1 MFFSSAKF
9 DLILQ
14 LSSPRP
20 QQPTS
25 PPPSPTHPKHARRC
39 CWTGS
44 FAKHFIDEFPV
55 AGHEVVVLT
64 RSHKDFLDGKKGLV
78 GQRVTDYTSVPE
90 LVEMLQDCDA
100 LVSTIADVQHPSA
113 EIHLTLLEACTQST
127 NCKRFIPAEY
137 GVNPEDAD
145 YCSVFQHNMPLKKAL
160 RAQTEV
166 EWTFIAVGCLM
177 DYIVPSTNRNHPNL
191 GPLFALDLEAR
202 TMTIPGTGNEVVSM
216 TSARDV
222 AKAVAELLKSKNKWR
237 PYTNVQAMTTTWL
250 QLAELVKT
258 VGGVSDL
265 KVSFEPVDEI
275 KAALEK
281 KESMESAML
290 AEFKM
295 LVPSGRC
302 TLDQEKAKRDRLE
315 HFPNVHLRTAE
326 ELLEAVKQDPEVVI

>member
-1 MFFSSAKF
+1 MRVAV
-9 DLILQ
+9 
-14 LSSPRP
+14 
-20 QQPTS
+20 
-25 PPPSPTHPKHARRC
+25 AG
-39 CWTGS
+39 TGS
-44 FAKHFIDEFPV
+44 FAKHFIDEFLPPD
-55 AGHEVVVLT
+55 T
-64 RSHKDFLDGKKGLV
+64 RSSWLV

-100 LVSTIADVQHPSA
+100 LVSTIADMQHPDA
-113 EIHLTLLEACTQST
+113 EIHLTLLERARSRPMQALHS
-127 NCKRFIPAEY
+127 AEY
-137 GVNPEDAD
+137 G
-145 YCSVFQHNMPLKKAL
+145 HNMPLKKAL

-202 TMTIPGTGNEVVSM
+202 TMTIPGTGNEVFSM

-237 PYTNVQAMTTTWL
+237 RTLRPSY
-250 QLAELVKT
+250 
-258 VGGVSDL
+258 GDD
-265 KVSFEPVDEI
+265 VSFESVNEI

-281 KESMESAML
+281 KESMESAMM

-326 ELLEAVKQDPEVVI
+326 ELLEAVKQDPEVII

>member
-1 MFFSSAKF
+1 MRVAV
-9 DLILQ
+9 
-14 LSSPRP
+14 
-20 QQPTS
+20 
-25 PPPSPTHPKHARRC
+25 AG
-39 CWTGS
+39 TGS
-44 FAKHFIDEFPV
+44 FAKHFIDELPV

-78 GQRVTDYTSVPE
+78 EQRVTDYSSVPQ
-90 LVEMLQDCDA
+90 LVEVLKDCDA
-100 LVSTIADVQHPSA
+100 LVSTIFDIQQPSA
-113 EIHLTLLEACTQST
+113 EIHLTLLDACKQST
-127 NCKRFIPAEY
+127 KCKRFIPAEY
-137 GVNPEDAD
+137 GGNSEDFPEDAESMD
-145 YCSVFQHNMPLKKAL
+145 QHNVPLKKAL
-160 RAQTEV
+160 K
-166 EWTFIAVGCLM
+166 
-177 DYIVPSTNRNHPNL
+177 
-191 GPLFALDLEAR
+191 AR
-202 TMTIPGTGNEVVSM
+202 TMTIPGTGNEVFSM

-265 KVSFEPVDEI
+265 KVSFEPVNEI

-302 TLDQEKAKRDRLE
+302 TLDQEKIKRDRLE

-326 ELLEAVKQDPEVVI
+326 ELLEAVKQDPEVII